1 MDFLKFNRAGA
12 LARFRVMANIAGVMS
27 LLLWLVYLPIKLT
40 AENDNVP
47 TIIRLIAVVH
57 GFMYM
62 IYVLTAF
69 NYSLAVRK
77 PFFSMLGYLA
87 AGTLPIA
94 SFVADRRARAE
105 YAALTGGS
113 SLPQ

>member
-1 MDFLKFNRAGA
+1 MNFFKLNKAGA
-12 LARFRVMANIAGVMS
+12 LARFRVMANIAGVLS

-40 AENDNVP
+40 ATNDNVP
-47 TIIRLIAVVH
+47 TAIRLIAVVH

-62 IYVLTAF
+62 IYVMTAF

-77 PFFSMLGYLA
+77 PFFSMIGYLA

-105 YAALTGGS
+105 YAALTGGAN
-113 SLPQ
+113 LPE

>member
-1 MDFLKFNRAGA
+1 MNFFKFNRAGA
-12 LARFRVMANIAGVMS
+12 LLRFRVMANIAGVLS

-40 AENDNVP
+40 ATNDNVP
-47 TIIRLIAVVH
+47 TAIRLIAVVH

-69 NYSLAVRK
+69 HYSLSVRK

-105 YAALTGGS
+105 FAAMTGGS
-113 SLPQ
+113 QLPQ

>member
-1 MDFLKFNRAGA
+1 MNFFKLNRAGA
-12 LARFRVMANIAGVMS
+12 LARFRVMANIAGVLS

-40 AENDNVP
+40 AENDIVP
-47 TIIRLIAVVH
+47 TAIRFIAVVH

-62 IYVLTAF
+62 IYVMTAF

-77 PFFSMLGYLA
+77 PFFSMIGYLA

-105 YAALTGGS
+105 FAALTGGS
-113 SLPQ
+113 NLPE